1 MISRRNEI
9 VTCTFWRRAGE
20 DRGRDLQKSVLHHTA
35 AQLSDYVAAKYDF
48 LLDSRIAQ
56 VKVTVLQTC
65 IFIRFLGTVDFKRKL
80 VVNAFSENL
89 DFLRND
95 LDFTG
100 RKIRVL
106 TGTLPDNTGNGE
118 CGLCIYTGNL
128 IHHFLGLDHDLRR
141 AIKVTQNQE
150 AEIFTYSS

>member
-1 MISRRNEI
+1 MSEQMLALLGFATIIAIIVLLLRN
-9 VTCTFWRRAGE
+9 
-20 DRGRDLQKSVLHHTA
+20 
-35 AQLSDYVAAKYDF
+35 
-48 LLDSRIAQ
+48 
-56 VKVTVLQTC
+56 VTVPA
-65 IFIRFLGTVDFKRKL
+65 IAFIGVSTVTAL
-80 VVNAFSENL
+80 IL
-89 DFLRND
+89 
-95 LDFTG
+95 
-100 RKIRVL
+100 VL